1 MASDERVS
9 ELEKRVADLDSRVRE
24 LETVQQLILRI
35 MSATNP
41 LNALLDQYGATETQ
55 EQAFYKLLD
64 ELVGRV
70 RGPEQ
75 NRPSFA
81 YFEMKLAAVF
91 PEYRGDRQFTSLL
104 IDTMKLDRPAYRE
117 LHAYATAQGWPTE
130 GERTERT

>member
-1 MASDERVS
+1 MASEERVT
-9 ELEKRVADLDSRVRE
+9 ELERRVADLDSRVRE
-24 LETVQQLILRI
+24 LETMQQLILRI

-64 ELVGRV
+64 ELVARV

-81 YFEMKLAAVF
+81 YFEMKVAAVF
-91 PEYRGDRQFTSLL
+91 PEYRGDRQFASLL
-104 IDTMKLDRPAYRE
+104 IDTMKLDRPAYRD

-130 GERTERT
+130 GERTERA